1 MKKKR
6 GVVISKGAQY
16 HNPDAVTR
24 LIGPRNIARVEVNG
38 VEMKAL
44 MDSGSQVNMMTEKFL
59 KKTGLILR
67 PLENLGLKLG
77 IEGSAGTDILYL
89 GYTEANLRL
98 PTANNYSSDQLF
110 LIVEQCIQF
119 GEQVPI
125 QVVTTFQD
133 EILTALPSQDLVG
146 LVYEVKRGIVCRV
159 VLHAT
164 QLTVAEMRKEIDEEI
179 AKTQKEV
186 EWDLVSIKGK
196 VKFTKAVTVPPK
208 GELQVVGVTAVKGY
222 TKRCHVIVEPYGEK
236 QGKYKVTPVY
246 TDLKPGS
253 LRVKVLVTNDS
264 NRPVQLPAKM
274 VIGVISAAN
283 VVPAMIAPKNMLA
296 KDWDQSQ
303 SQLASCAK
311 PKEEELARRGKLVVE
326 QIDLSSIQNWS
337 QSLQQ
342 QVRELLMEFQDIF
355 ALNDLELGR
364 TNLVKHHIPLTN
376 PVPFK
381 DRYTRIPPSQFEPL
395 RKLLKNMEEVGAI
408 RKSNSPWS
416 SSIVLVKKKDGN
428 LRFCIDLR
436 KLNARTIKDAN
447 ALPRIDETLD
457 YLAGSKWF
465 SALDLKLGYWQ
476 VELDE
481 ESKPLTAFTAG
492 PLGFYECKRM
502 PFGATKTPATFQRM
516 METCLGDLHLNWC
529 LIYLDDIIVFA
540 KTQQE
545 AITRLGTVFQ
555 KLREA
560 GLKLQPL
567 KCELF
572 KTSLLYLGHIVSE
585 DGIRTDPK
593 KVEVIHQWPAPVT
606 VTDVRSFLGLTN
618 YYRRFLEGYA
628 KIARPLNDL
637 ISGENADKKK
647 TLVEWTPECQDAFEK
662 LKSLC
667 TEAPVLAYPDFTKP
681 FKLHIDACDRGLGA
695 ILYQD
700 QPSGQEKPISF
711 ASRSLSKVESNYP
724 AHKLEFLALKWA
736 VTKRFHEYLYGNEFT
751 VYTDNNPLT
760 YILTTAK
767 LDATGHR
774 WVAALAAYNFTL
786 HYRPGKANIDADALS
801 RIPWKKE

>member
-6 GVVISKGAQY
+6 GVVISKRAQY

-59 KKTGLILR
+59 KETGLILR

-77 IEGSAGTDILYL
+77 IEGSAGTDIPYL

-110 LIVEQCIQF
+110 LIVEQCTQF

-125 QVVTTFQD
+125 QVGTTFQD
-133 EILTALPSQDLVG
+133 EILTALPSKDLVG
-146 LVYEVKRGIVCRV
+146 LVDEVKRGIVCRV

-186 EWDLVSIKGK
+186 EWDLGSIKGK
-196 VKFTKAVTVPPK
+196 VKLTKAVTVPPK

-253 LRVKVLVTNDS
+253 SRVKVLVTNDS

-436 KLNARTIKDAN
+436 KLNARTIKDA
-447 ALPRIDETLD
+447 
-457 YLAGSKWF
+457 
-465 SALDLKLGYWQ
+465 
-476 VELDE
+476 
-481 ESKPLTAFTAG
+481 
-492 PLGFYECKRM
+492 
-502 PFGATKTPATFQRM
+502 
-516 METCLGDLHLNWC
+516 
-529 LIYLDDIIVFA
+529 
-540 KTQQE
+540 
-545 AITRLGTVFQ
+545 
-555 KLREA
+555 
-560 GLKLQPL
+560 
-567 KCELF
+567 
-572 KTSLLYLGHIVSE
+572 
-585 DGIRTDPK
+585 
-593 KVEVIHQWPAPVT
+593 
-606 VTDVRSFLGLTN
+606 
-618 YYRRFLEGYA
+618 
-628 KIARPLNDL
+628 
-637 ISGENADKKK
+637 
-647 TLVEWTPECQDAFEK
+647 
-662 LKSLC
+662 
-667 TEAPVLAYPDFTKP
+667 
-681 FKLHIDACDRGLGA
+681 
-695 ILYQD
+695 
-700 QPSGQEKPISF
+700 
-711 ASRSLSKVESNYP
+711 
-724 AHKLEFLALKWA
+724 
-736 VTKRFHEYLYGNEFT
+736 
-751 VYTDNNPLT
+751 
-760 YILTTAK
+760 
-767 LDATGHR
+767 
-774 WVAALAAYNFTL
+774 
-786 HYRPGKANIDADALS
+786 
-801 RIPWKKE
+801 

>member
-1 MKKKR
+1 MT
-6 GVVISKGAQY
+6 Q
-16 HNPDAVTR
+16 

-59 KKTGLILR
+59 KETGLILR

-77 IEGSAGTDILYL
+77 IEGSAGTDISYL

-110 LIVEQCIQF
+110 LIVEQRTQF
-119 GEQVPI
+119 GEQVRI
-125 QVVTTFQD
+125 QVATTFQD

-146 LVYEVKRGIVCRV
+146 LVDEVKRGIVCRV

-186 EWDLVSIKGK
+186 EWDLGSIKGK
-196 VKFTKAVTVPPK
+196 VKLTKAVTVPPK
-208 GELQVVGVTAVKGY
+208 GELQVVGVVKGY

-253 LRVKVLVTNDS
+253 SRVKVLVTNDS

-303 SQLASCAK
+303 SQLASHAK

-381 DRYTRIPPSQFEPL
+381 DRYTRIRPSQFEPL

-428 LRFCIDLR
+428 LRFCIDLQ
-436 KLNARTIKDAN
+436 KQNARTIKDAYT
-447 ALPRIDETLD
+447 LPRIDETLD

-481 ESKPLTAFTAG
+481 ESKPLTAFTVG

-502 PFGATKTPATFQRM
+502 PFGATNAPATFQQM

-560 GLKLQPL
+560 GLKLQPS

-572 KTSLLYLGHIVSE
+572 KTSLLYFGHIVSE

-593 KVEVIHQWPAPVT
+593 KVEAIHQWPAPAT
-606 VTDVRSFLGLTN
+606 LTDVRSFLGLTN

-628 KIARPLNDL
+628 KIARPLNNM

-662 LKSLC
+662 LKNLC
-667 TEAPVLAYPDFTKP
+667 TEAPVLAYPNFTKP

-711 ASRSLSKVESNYP
+711 ASRSLRKAESNYP

-736 VTKRFHEYLYGNEFT
+736 VTKRFHEYL
-751 VYTDNNPLT
+751 
-760 YILTTAK
+760 
-767 LDATGHR
+767 
-774 WVAALAAYNFTL
+774 
-786 HYRPGKANIDADALS
+786 
-801 RIPWKKE
+801 